1 MRVTEP
7 VSTGTTGLI
16 IYKLGAWG
24 LAAALA
30 AIVVM
35 SMMPPRSAREMMV
48 SLICTVISSL
58 SVGSSVIQYFDLTYM
73 METPLGLLSIL
84 GLVFA
89 CGLPG
94 WFVVRAWF
102 VYVANNEKRDLGQIL
117 KDFRRDN

>member
-1 MRVTEP
+1 MTEP
-7 VSTGTTGLI
+7 VSSGATGML

-30 AIVVM
+30 AVVVM
-35 SMMPPRSAREMMV
+35 SMMPPRTAREMLV

-58 SVGSSVIQYFDLTYM
+58 GAGSAVIQYFGLLHM
-73 METPLGLLSIL
+73 METPIGLLSIL

-94 WFVVRAWF
+94 WFLVRAWF
-102 VYVANNEKRDLGQIL
+102 VYVERNEKRDLHQIL
-117 KDFRRDN
+117 QDFHRD